1 MFQKIQIQLK
11 LYKGFAHIVR
21 ANSLWLSTGKMQ
33 KNFHHATH
41 LIAVVTP
48 QGRSIMS
55 KIQNR
60 LSRLITFFLKQ
71 VLYHTTQYFKY
82 GRKTHVK
89 FNLEVMVTLKG
100 QLKTIEIKIY
110 HT

>member
-1 MFQKIQIQLK
+1 MKQ
-11 LYKGFAHIVR
+11 YKGFALIVR
-21 ANSLWLSTGKMQ
+21 ANGLWLSTGKMQ

-60 LSRLITFFLKQ
+60 LSRLITFF
-71 VLYHTTQYFKY
+71 
-82 GRKTHVK
+82 
-89 FNLEVMVTLKG
+89 
-100 QLKTIEIKIY
+100 
-110 HT
+110 